1 MSPRNIFSF
10 TIAYETFVF
19 YTDGSMQWWACNH
32 GEQLQNC
39 TACNS
44 ILRLE
49 FYVSSFCHSYS
60 ELVFNVHGALCSG
73 PLVIVKGWRCR
84 IKLEGFFPLVLII
97 AFPIISSYMYIAGI
111 SSSLGLIN
119 RFDLR
124 KILQLRNS
132 EAKKNLSLSLSHTRA
147 HTFTCLFS

>member
-44 ILRLE
+44 ILCLE
-49 FYVSSFCHSYS
+49 FYASSFCHSYS
-60 ELVFNVHGALCSG
+60 ELVFNVHGALWSG

-84 IKLEGFFPLVLII
+84 IKLEGFFPLVLIT
-97 AFPIISSYMYIAGI
+97 AFPIISSCMYIAGI

-132 EAKKNLSLSLSHTRA
+132 EAKKKKKTFLSHA
-147 HTFTCLFS
+147 HTLTRLFS